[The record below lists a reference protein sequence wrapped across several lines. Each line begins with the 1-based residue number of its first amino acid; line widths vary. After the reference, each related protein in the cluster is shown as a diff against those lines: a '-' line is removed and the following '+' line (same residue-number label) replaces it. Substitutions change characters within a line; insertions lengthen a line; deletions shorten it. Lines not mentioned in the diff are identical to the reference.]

1 MARMILVTG
10 AAGTV
15 GNQVA
20 RILAS
25 TGETVHA
32 LMRNPERASFPSGVS
47 VVRGDFTDPSTL
59 EAAARDADAIFL
71 MLPTMEADL
80 ERAVAQAAPHVDR
93 IVFLSSALVSIDDT
107 RASFIAQKH
116 ASVEDAVKATGVD
129 WTILRPGYFAA
140 NALRWWLP
148 QLRASDVLRWPYPG
162 ARFAPI
168 HERDMAEIAALGLR
182 GSDHAG
188 KTYDLTGPEAI
199 TAAEQLFAIA
209 RSTRRDLR
217 WEETHGDAARAALS
231 FLPPPLLEGIL
242 ASWERAT
249 YEPPFVTDTVARV
262 LGKPARS
269 FVQWAADHADAF
281 AKSAA

>member
-1 MARMILVTG
+1 MILVTG
-10 AAGTV
+10 ATGTV
-15 GNQVA
+15 GNTVA
-20 RILAS
+20 RILAG
-25 TGETVHA
+25 TGETVHVLA
-32 LMRNPERASFPSGVS
+32 RNPERASFPNGVS

-59 EAAARDADAIFL
+59 EAAAHDADAIFL
-71 MLPTMEADL
+71 MLPAMDSKL
-80 ERAVAQAAPHVDR
+80 EQAVAQAAPHVKR
-93 IVFLSSALVSIDDT
+93 IAFLSSALVSIDT
-107 RASFIAQKH
+107 SRASFIARQH
-116 ASVEDAVKATGVD
+116 ASIEDAIKASGVD

-148 QLRASDVLRWPYPG
+148 QLQKSDTLRWPFPG

-168 HERDMAEIAALGLR
+168 HERDMAEIAVLGLR
-182 GSDHAG
+182 DSAHAG

-209 RSTRRDLR
+209 RATHRDLR
-217 WEETHGDAARAALS
+217 WEEAQGDAARAALA

-269 FVQWAADHADAF
+269 FEQWAGDHADAF

>member
-32 LMRNPERASFPSGVS
+32 LSRNPERASLPSGVT

-71 MLPTMEADL
+71 MLPTLDADL
-80 ERAVAQAAPHVDR
+80 ESAIARAAVHVDR
-93 IVFLSSALVSIDDT
+93 IVFLSSALVSLDDT
-107 RASFIAQKH
+107 RASFIAKRH
-116 ASVEDAVKATGVD
+116 AAVEDAIKATGVD

-148 QLRASDVLRWPYPG
+148 QLAESDVLRWPYPG

-168 HERDMAEIAALGLR
+168 HERDIAEIAVLALD
-182 GSDHAG
+182 GSNHAG

-209 RSTRRDLR
+209 RSTHRDLR
-217 WEETHGDAARAALS
+217 WEETNGDAARAALS

-242 ASWERAT
+242 ASWQRAT
-249 YEPPFVTDTVARV
+249 YEPPFVSDAAARV
-262 LGKPARS
+262 LGKPARD
-269 FVQWAADHADAF
+269 FEQWAADHADAF

>member
-1 MARMILVTG
+1 MILVTG

-25 TGETVHA
+25 TGEEVHA
-32 LMRNPERASFPSGVS
+32 LTRNPERSSFPGGVS

-59 EAAARDADAIFL
+59 EAAARKADAIFL
-71 MLPTMEADL
+71 MLPAMDTRL
-80 ERAVAQAAPHVDR
+80 EQAIAAAAPHVER
-93 IVFLSSALVSIDDT
+93 VVFLSSALVSIDAT
-107 RASFIAQKH
+107 GASFIAQRH
-116 ASVEDAVKATGVD
+116 AAVEEAIKASGVD

-140 NALRWWLP
+140 NALRWWVP
-148 QLRASDVLRWPYPG
+148 QLRTGDTLHWPHPG

-168 HERDMAEIAALGLR
+168 HERDMAEIAVLGLR
-182 GSDHAG
+182 SADHAS

-209 RSTRRDLR
+209 RSTGRDLR
-217 WEETHGDAARAALS
+217 WQEAHGDAARAALA

-269 FVQWAADHADAF
+269 FEQWAADHADAF

>member
-1 MARMILVTG
+1 MILVTG
-10 AAGTV
+10 ATGTV

-32 LMRNPERASFPSGVS
+32 LTRNPERTSFPSGVS
-47 VVRGDFTDPSTL
+47 VIRGDFTDPATL

-71 MLPTMEADL
+71 MLPAMDTDL
-80 ERAVAQAAPHVDR
+80 ERAIAQAAPHVER
-93 IVFLSSALVSIDDT
+93 IVFLSSALVSLDDT
-107 RASFIAQKH
+107 GASFIAQRH
-116 ASVEDAVKATGVD
+116 ASIENAIKASGAD

-148 QLRASDVLRWPYPG
+148 QLRESDTLRWPFPG

-182 GSDHAG
+182 SSAHAG
-188 KTYDLTGPEAI
+188 HTYTLTGPEAI
-199 TAAEQLFAIA
+199 TAAEQLFAVA

-269 FVQWAADHADAF
+269 FDKWAADHAETF
-281 AKSAA
+281 ARSAA

>member
-1 MARMILVTG
+1 M
-10 AAGTV
+10 
-15 GNQVA
+15 
-20 RILAS
+20 
-25 TGETVHA
+25 HA
-32 LMRNPERASFPSGVS
+32 LTRNPERTSFPSGVS
-47 VVRGDFTDPSTL
+47 VIRGDFTDPATL

-71 MLPTMEADL
+71 MLPAMDTDL
-80 ERAVAQAAPHVDR
+80 ERAIAQAAPHVER
-93 IVFLSSALVSIDDT
+93 IVFLSSALVSLDDT
-107 RASFIAQKH
+107 GASFIAQRH
-116 ASVEDAVKATGVD
+116 ASIENAIKASGAD

-148 QLRASDVLRWPYPG
+148 QLRESDTLRWPFPG

-182 GSDHAG
+182 SSAHAG
-188 KTYDLTGPEAI
+188 HTYTLTGPEAI
-199 TAAEQLFAIA
+199 TAAEQLFAVA

-269 FVQWAADHADAF
+269 FDKWAADHAETF
-281 AKSAA
+281 ARSAA

>member
-1 MARMILVTG
+1 MILVTG
-10 AAGTV
+10 ATGTV

-32 LMRNPERASFPSGVS
+32 LTRNPERASFPSGVS

-59 EAAARDADAIFL
+59 QAAARDADAIFL
-71 MLPTMEADL
+71 MLPAIDTNL
-80 ERAVAQAAPHVDR
+80 EHAIAQAAQHVDR

-107 RASFIAQKH
+107 GASFIAQRH
-116 ASVEDAVKATGVD
+116 AAVENAIKASGVE

-148 QLRASDVLRWPYPG
+148 QLRSSDLLRWPYPG

-168 HERDMAEIAALGLR
+168 HERDMAEIAVLGLT

-209 RSTRRDLR
+209 RSTHRDLR

-249 YEPPFVTDTVARV
+249 YDPPFVTDTVARV
-262 LGKPARS
+262 LGKPGRG
-269 FVQWAADHADAF
+269 FEQWAADHADAF

>member
-1 MARMILVTG
+1 MILVTG
-10 AAGTV
+10 ATGTV

-25 TGETVHA
+25 TGEAVQVLART
-32 LMRNPERASFPSGVS
+32 PERTSFPSGVR
-47 VVRGDFTDPSTL
+47 VTRGDFTDPSTL
-59 EAAARDADAIFL
+59 EAAARDADAMFL
-71 MLPTMEADL
+71 MLPAMNTNL
-80 ERAVAQAAPHVDR
+80 EQAIAKAAPHVKR
-93 IVFLSSALVSIDDT
+93 IAFLSSALVSIDT
-107 RASFIAQKH
+107 SRASFIAQQH
-116 ASVEDAVKATGVD
+116 ASIEDAIKASGVD

-148 QLRASDVLRWPYPG
+148 QLQTGDVLRWPYPG

-168 HERDMAEIAALGLR
+168 HERDMAEIAVLGLAD
-182 GSDHAG
+182 SAHAG

-217 WEETHGDAARAALS
+217 WEETHGDAARAALA
-231 FLPPPLLEGIL
+231 FLPPPLLDGIL

-269 FVQWAADHADAF
+269 FEQWADDHADAF